1 MRMAVAIKSSGRPL
15 EHGRTATVTRRVV
28 DLVSSWY
35 FVEAWR
41 LSTSHASLL
50 AGKRGV
56 PPVLRRMHLCS
67 MELSCSFGGF
77 HPRKRASY
85 N

>member
-15 EHGRTATVTRRVV
+15 ENGRTATVTRRAV
-28 DLVSSWY
+28 VSSWY

-50 AGKRGV
+50 AGKRDV
-56 PPVLRRMHLCS
+56 PPVLRRIHLCS